1 MLGSE
6 DRHVLRH
13 KELERD
19 VAMMRG
25 QPEMREQRR
34 RSDVHERRKAK
45 GLVIWVGRRP

>member
-1 MLGSE
+1 MSGSE

-13 KELERD
+13 KEPERD

-25 QPEMREQRR
+25 QQEVRQQRR
-34 RSDVHERRKAK
+34 RSDVHERRKAE